1 MVSIAGRSFC
11 TISVFSAPSV
21 LRFGFCGHEIKVK
34 SFNTEDTEKTK
45 GTEKSTLPRFM
56 DATIAFKRNFLPC
69 SGLRLVWIERMKLG
83 VNLRAGGRVFPWQLI
98 DSAMKRWTEIVGW
111 GLLAAMCLAGLASA
125 GPRGG
130 ATEMFSPPP
139 ASTESSNGHANFA
152 GKLPIRELNEEE
164 AILHALNRLGF
175 GPRPGQVEQIE
186 KTGLENWI
194 QAQLHP
200 EGIADPVVD
209 ARLAQFPAM
218 GLGVT
223 ALLDQY
229 PPQDLAAKR
238 LGMKIDEY
246 QKHLQD
252 LAKQPGGMSSL
263 PFKDQN
269 EIVNELMEAKIVRA
283 VYTERQLPEQL
294 SDFWFNHFNVFV
306 YKDMDR
312 WYLIPYERDTI
323 RPHVLGK
330 FRELLEA
337 TAKSP
342 AMLFYLDN
350 SSSADPHA
358 FDRMKLR
365 PVRPP
370 PGQKLPPLGPK
381 RGLNENYGRELMELH
396 TLGVDGGYKQQ
407 DVIEVARAFT
417 GWTIES
423 PRENPAFY
431 FDERLHDP
439 DPKRVLGK
447 KIKSGGI
454 NDAEQVLDLLVT
466 DKHTARHISLQL
478 AEHFVSDDPP
488 PALVARMAKTF
499 EKSKGDIR
507 AVMTTMIYSPE
518 FWSRAA
524 FRAKVK
530 TPFELVA
537 STARALGADVDQPMQ
552 LAQWVSRIGEPL
564 YQCLTPNGYSDKAA
578 AWVSTGALLNRV
590 NFAVALTGNKVR
602 GAQVDLDSLVGTDVG
617 INSKLALERVET
629 EFLAGQVSESTRA
642 TLEKEMTEPLILGA
656 KLDDPVTQVNVGL
669 ITGLV
674 LGSPEFQKR

>member
-1 MVSIAGRSFC
+1 
-11 TISVFSAPSV
+11 
-21 LRFGFCGHEIKVK
+21 
-34 SFNTEDTEKTK
+34 
-45 GTEKSTLPRFM
+45 
-56 DATIAFKRNFLPC
+56 
-69 SGLRLVWIERMKLG
+69 MKQW
-83 VNLRAGGRVFPWQLI
+83 PE
-98 DSAMKRWTEIVGW
+98 MVGW
-111 GLLAAMCLAGLASA
+111 GLLAAMSVATLAWA
-125 GPRGG
+125 GPRRGG
-130 ATEMFSPPP
+130 AEFYSSPLAP
-139 ASTESSNGHANFA
+139 SGSDKSGGHANFA

-164 AILHALNRLGF
+164 AILHAVNRLGF

-200 EGIADPVVD
+200 ENISDPLVD
-209 ARLAQFPAM
+209 ARLAQFPTL
-218 GLGVT
+218 GLSAAG
-223 ALLDQY
+223 LLDQY
-229 PPQDLAAKR
+229 PPQDIAAKR
-238 LGMKIDEY
+238 LGMKVDEY

-252 LAKQPGGMSSL
+252 LAKQPGGMNSL

-269 EIVNELMEAKIVRA
+269 EIVNDVMEAKMIRA
-283 VYTERQLPEQL
+283 VYSERQLAEQL
-294 SDFWFNHFNVFV
+294 SDFWFNHFNIFI
-306 YKDMDR
+306 YKDTDR
-312 WYLIPYERDTI
+312 WYLTPYERDAI

-330 FRELLEA
+330 FRDLLEA

-358 FDRMKLR
+358 FDRLKLH
-365 PVRPP
+365 PVRARSGEKP
-370 PGQKLPPLGPK
+370 PPLGPK

-396 TLGVDGGYKQQ
+396 TLGVDGGYKQE
-407 DVIEVARAFT
+407 DVIQVARAFT

-423 PRENPAFY
+423 PRDNPVFY
-431 FDERLHDP
+431 FDERIHDP

-447 KIKSGGI
+447 NIKGGGMK
-454 NDAEQVLDLLVT
+454 DGEQVLDLLV
-466 DKHTARHISLQL
+466 KNQHTARHISLQL

-488 PALVARMAKTF
+488 PALVAHMAKTF

-507 AVMTTMIYSPE
+507 AVMTTMIYSQE

-530 TPFELVA
+530 TPFELVV
-537 STARALGADVDQPMQ
+537 STVRALGADVDQPLQ
-552 LAQWVSRIGEPL
+552 LAQWVARIGEPL

-590 NFAVALTGNKVR
+590 NFAVALTSNKVR
-602 GAQVDLDSLVGTDVG
+602 GAQVDINSLVGTDVG
-617 INSKLALERVET
+617 ANPQLALDRVET
-629 EFLAGQVSESTRA
+629 EFLAGQVSETTRA
-642 TLEKEMTEPLILGA
+642 TLEKEMVEPRILGA

>member
-1 MVSIAGRSFC
+1 MR
-11 TISVFSAPSV
+11 
-21 LRFGFCGHEIKVK
+21 
-34 SFNTEDTEKTK
+34 
-45 GTEKSTLPRFM
+45 
-56 DATIAFKRNFLPC
+56 
-69 SGLRLVWIERMKLG
+69 
-83 VNLRAGGRVFPWQLI
+83 
-98 DSAMKRWTEIVGW
+98 RWTEIVGS
-111 GLLAAMCLAGLASA
+111 GLLAALSLATMASA
-125 GPRGG
+125 GPRRG
-130 ATEMFSPPP
+130 ATPYFFSPPAAP
-139 ASTESSNGHANFA
+139 ASDKNSGNANFA

-164 AILHALNRLGF
+164 AILHALNRLSF

-200 EGIADPVVD
+200 ENIGDPVAD
-209 ARLAQFPAM
+209 ARLAQFPAL
-218 GLGVT
+218 GLSAAG
-223 ALLDQY
+223 LLAEY
-229 PPQDLAAKR
+229 PPQDVAAKR
-238 LGMKIDEY
+238 LGMKVDEY

-252 LAKQPGGMSSL
+252 LAKQPGGMNSL

-269 EIVNELMEAKIVRA
+269 EIVNESMEAKIVRA
-283 VYTERQLPEQL
+283 VYSERQLAEQL
-294 SDFWFNHFNVFV
+294 DDFWFNHFNIFV
-306 YKDMDR
+306 YKDVDR
-312 WYLIPYERDTI
+312 WYLIPYERDAI

-330 FRELLEA
+330 FHDLLEA

-342 AMLFYLDN
+342 AMMYYLDN

-358 FDRMKLR
+358 FDRLKLHPVHPR
-365 PVRPP
+365 PEE
-370 PGQKLPPLGPK
+370 KLPPLGGK

-396 TLGVDGGYKQQ
+396 TLGVDGGYSQQ
-407 DVIEVARAFT
+407 DVIDVARAFT

-423 PRENPAFY
+423 PRDNPQFY
-431 FDERLHDP
+431 FDGRLHDP

-447 KIKSGGI
+447 KIKGGGI
-454 NDAEQVLDLLVT
+454 KDGEQVLDLLV
-466 DKHTARHISLQL
+466 KNQHTARHIALQL
-478 AEHFVSDDPP
+478 AEHFVSDEPP

-537 STARALGADVDQPMQ
+537 STTRALGADVDQPLQ

-564 YQCLTPNGYSDKAA
+564 YQCLTPNGYADKAA

-590 NFAVALTGNKVR
+590 NFAVALTSNKVR
-602 GAQVDLDSLVGTDVG
+602 GTQVDINSLVGTDVG
-617 INSKLALERVET
+617 LNPQLALDRVES
-629 EFLAGQVSESTRA
+629 EFLAGQVSDSTRE
-642 TLEKEMTEPLILGA
+642 TLEKEMTEPRILGA
-656 KLDDPVTQVNVGL
+656 KLDDPVTHVNVSL

>member
-1 MVSIAGRSFC
+1 
-11 TISVFSAPSV
+11 
-21 LRFGFCGHEIKVK
+21 
-34 SFNTEDTEKTK
+34 
-45 GTEKSTLPRFM
+45 
-56 DATIAFKRNFLPC
+56 
-69 SGLRLVWIERMKLG
+69 MKQW
-83 VNLRAGGRVFPWQLI
+83 A
-98 DSAMKRWTEIVGW
+98 EIVGS
-111 GLLAAMCLAGLASA
+111 GILAAMSLATLAWG
-125 GPRGG
+125 GPRRGG
-130 ATEMFSPPP
+130 AELYSSPL
-139 ASTESSNGHANFA
+139 ASSASDKGNGNPNFA

-175 GPRPGQVEQIE
+175 GPCPGQVEQIE

-200 EGIADPVVD
+200 ENIGDPVVE
-209 ARLAQFPAM
+209 ARLGQFPALR
-218 GLGVT
+218 LG
-223 ALLDQY
+223 AAELLDQY
-229 PPQDLAAKR
+229 PPQDIAAKR
-238 LGMKIDEY
+238 LGMKVEEY

-252 LAKQPGGMSSL
+252 LAKQPGGTSSL

-269 EIVNELMEAKIVRA
+269 QIVNELMEAKMVRA
-283 VYTERQLPEQL
+283 VYSERQLAEQL
-294 SDFWFNHFNVFV
+294 SDFWFNHFNIFI
-306 YKDMDR
+306 YKDADR
-312 WYLIPYERDTI
+312 WYLIPYERDAI

-330 FRELLEA
+330 FRDLLEA

-358 FDRMKLR
+358 FERLK
-365 PVRPP
+365 
-370 PGQKLPPLGPK
+370 
-381 RGLNENYGRELMELH
+381 LH
-396 TLGVDGGYKQQ
+396 TLGVDGGYKQE

-423 PRENPAFY
+423 PRENPVFY
-431 FDERLHDP
+431 FDDRIHDP
-439 DPKRVLGK
+439 DRKRVLGK
-447 KIKSGGI
+447 NIKGGGI
-454 NDAEQVLDLLVT
+454 KDGEQVLDLLA
-466 DKHTARHISLQL
+466 KNQNTARHISLQL

-537 STARALGADVDQPMQ
+537 STTRALGADVDQPLQ
-552 LAQWVSRIGEPL
+552 LAQWVVRIGEPL

-590 NFAVALTGNKVR
+590 NFAVALTSNKVR
-602 GAQVDLDSLVGTDVG
+602 GAQVDINSLVGTDVG
-617 INSKLALERVET
+617 ANPHLALERVEA
-629 EFLAGQVSESTRA
+629 EFLAGQVSDSTRA
-642 TLEKEMTEPLILGA
+642 TLEKEMIEPRILGA

>member
-1 MVSIAGRSFC
+1 MS
-11 TISVFSAPSV
+11 
-21 LRFGFCGHEIKVK
+21 
-34 SFNTEDTEKTK
+34 
-45 GTEKSTLPRFM
+45 
-56 DATIAFKRNFLPC
+56 
-69 SGLRLVWIERMKLG
+69 
-83 VNLRAGGRVFPWQLI
+83 
-98 DSAMKRWTEIVGW
+98 
-111 GLLAAMCLAGLASA
+111 LASLARA
-125 GPRGG
+125 GPRRGG
-130 ATEMFSPPP
+130 AELNFSPL
-139 ASTESSNGHANFA
+139 SSSGSDNSSGNTNFA

-200 EGIADPVVD
+200 ENISDPVVD
-209 ARLAQFPAM
+209 ARLAQFPAL
-218 GLGVT
+218 GLSAAG
-223 ALLDQY
+223 LLDQY
-229 PPQDLAAKR
+229 PPQDIAARR
-238 LGMKIDEY
+238 LGMKVDEY

-252 LAKQPGGMSSL
+252 LARQPGGMNSL

-269 EIVNELMEAKIVRA
+269 EIVNELMEAKMIRA
-283 VYTERQLPEQL
+283 VYSERQLAEQL
-294 SDFWFNHFNVFV
+294 SDFWFNHFNIFI
-306 YKDMDR
+306 YKDTDR
-312 WYLIPYERDTI
+312 WYLIPYERDAI

-337 TAKSP
+337 TAQSP

-358 FDRMKLR
+358 FDRLKLH
-365 PVRPP
+365 PVRAR
-370 PGQKLPPLGPK
+370 PGEKLPPLGSK

-396 TLGVDGGYKQQ
+396 TLGVEGGYKQE

-423 PRENPAFY
+423 PRENPVFY
-431 FDERLHDP
+431 FDERIHDP
-439 DPKRVLGK
+439 NPKRVLGK
-447 KIKSGGI
+447 NIKAGGI
-454 NDAEQVLDLLVT
+454 KDGEQVLDLLV
-466 DKHTARHISLQL
+466 KNQHTARHISLQL
-478 AEHFVSDDPP
+478 AEQFVSDDPP
-488 PALVARMAKTF
+488 PALVARMSKTF

-537 STARALGADVDQPMQ
+537 STARALGADVDQPLP
-552 LAQWVSRIGEPL
+552 LAQWVARIGEPL
-564 YQCLTPNGYSDKAA
+564 YQCLPPNGYSDRAVT
-578 AWVSTGALLNRV
+578 WVSTGALLNRV
-590 NFAVALTGNKVR
+590 NFAIALTSNKVR
-602 GAQVDLDSLVGTDVG
+602 GAQVDINSLVGTDVG
-617 INSKLALERVET
+617 ANPHLALERVET
-629 EFLAGQVSESTRA
+629 EFLAGQLSDSTRA
-642 TLEKEMTEPLILGA
+642 TLEKELEEPRILGA
-656 KLDDPVTQVNVGL
+656 KLDDPVTQVNVSL

>member
-1 MVSIAGRSFC
+1 MNRWADIVGAGILVALC
-11 TISVFSAPSV
+11 
-21 LRFGFCGHEIKVK
+21 LG
-34 SFNTEDTEKTK
+34 
-45 GTEKSTLPRFM
+45 
-56 DATIAFKRNFLPC
+56 
-69 SGLRLVWIERMKLG
+69 GLA
-83 VNLRAGGRVFPWQLI
+83 RAGAR
-98 DSAMKRWTEIVGW
+98 
-111 GLLAAMCLAGLASA
+111 AAPAAVPS
-125 GPRGG
+125 
-130 ATEMFSPPP
+130 P
-139 ASTESSNGHANFA
+139 ASSAAAADKSKGQVNFP

-186 KTGLENWI
+186 KTGLENWL
-194 QAQLHP
+194 QSQLHP
-200 EGIADPVVD
+200 ENIADPVVD
-209 ARLAQFPAM
+209 ARLAQFPTLRLSAA
-218 GLGVT
+218 T
-223 ALLDQY
+223 LLDQY
-229 PPQDLAAKR
+229 PPQDIAAKR
-238 LGMKIDEY
+238 LGMKVDEY
-246 QKHLQD
+246 QKHLQE
-252 LAKQPGGMSSL
+252 LAKQPGGAGSL

-283 VYTERQLPEQL
+283 VYTERQLAEQL
-294 SDFWFNHFNVFV
+294 SDFWFNHFNIFV
-306 YKDMDR
+306 YKDLDR
-312 WYLIPYERDTI
+312 WYLIPYERDAI

-330 FRELLEA
+330 FRDLLEA

-358 FDRMKLR
+358 FDRLKLHPVHAR
-365 PVRPP
+365 P
-370 PGQKLPPLGPK
+370 GEKLPPIGGK

-431 FDERLHDP
+431 FDERIHDP

-447 KIKSGGI
+447 KIKAGGI
-454 NDAEQVLDLLVT
+454 KDAEQVLDLLVK
-466 DKHTARHISLQL
+466 DKHTAHHIALEL
-478 AEHFVSDDPP
+478 AERFVSDDPP

-537 STARALGADVDQPMQ
+537 STARALGADVDQPMP

-578 AWVSTGALLNRV
+578 TWVSTGALLNRM
-590 NFAVALTGNKVR
+590 NFAVALTSNKVR
-602 GAQVDLDSLVGTDVG
+602 GAQVDINSLVGTDLG
-617 INSKLALERVET
+617 ANSKLALERVET
-629 EFLAGQVSESTRA
+629 EFLAGQVSDSTHA
-642 TLEKEMTEPLILGA
+642 TLEKEMTEPRILGA

>member
-1 MVSIAGRSFC
+1 VFVATPAKAGPRHVREELYTPS
-11 TISVFSAPSV
+11 SAPSQAN
-21 LRFGFCGHEIKVK
+21 GG
-34 SFNTEDTEKTK
+34 SN
-45 GTEKSTLPRFM
+45 
-56 DATIAFKRNFLPC
+56 
-69 SGLRLVWIERMKLG
+69 
-83 VNLRAGGRVFPWQLI
+83 AG
-98 DSAMKRWTEIVGW
+98 
-111 GLLAAMCLAGLASA
+111 
-125 GPRGG
+125 
-130 ATEMFSPPP
+130 
-139 ASTESSNGHANFA
+139 FA
-152 GKLPIRELNEEE
+152 GRLPIRELNEEE

-175 GPRPGQVEQIE
+175 GPRPGQVEEIE

-200 EGIADPVVD
+200 ENIADPVVD
-209 ARLAQFPAM
+209 ARLAQLPTI
-218 GLGVT
+218 GLS
-223 ALLDQY
+223 AAELLNQY
-229 PPQDLAAKR
+229 PPQDIAAKR
-238 LGMKIDEY
+238 LGMKVDEY

-252 LAKQPGGMSSL
+252 LAKQPDGMKSL

-269 EIVNELMEAKIVRA
+269 EIVNELMEAKMIRA
-283 VYTERQLPEQL
+283 VYSERQLSEQL

-306 YKDMDR
+306 YKDVDR
-312 WYLIPYERDTI
+312 WYLIPYEREVI

-330 FRELLEA
+330 FRDLLEA

-358 FDRMKLR
+358 FDRLKQHA
-365 PVRPP
+365 VRPR
-370 PGQKLPPLGPK
+370 PGEKLPPLGPK

-407 DVIEVARAFT
+407 DVVEVARAFT

-423 PRENPAFY
+423 PRENPVFY
-431 FDERLHDP
+431 FDERIHDP
-439 DPKRVLGK
+439 DPKRALGK
-447 KIKSGGI
+447 NIKGGGI
-454 NDAEQVLDLLVT
+454 KDGEQVLDLLA
-466 DKHTARHISLQL
+466 KNRNTARHISLKL

-537 STARALGADVDQPMQ
+537 STTRALGADVDQPLQ

-590 NFAVALTGNKVR
+590 NFAVALTSNKVR
-602 GAQVDLDSLVGTDVG
+602 GAQVDINSLVGADVG
-617 INSKLALERVET
+617 GNSQMALERVET
-629 EFLAGQVSESTRA
+629 EFLAGQVSDSTHA
-642 TLEKEMTEPLILGA
+642 TLEKEMTEPRILGA
-656 KLDDPVTQVNVGL
+656 KLDDPVTQVNTSL

>member
-1 MVSIAGRSFC
+1 MNRWAKI
-11 TISVFSAPSV
+11 V
-21 LRFGFCGHEIKVK
+21 L
-34 SFNTEDTEKTK
+34 
-45 GTEKSTLPRFM
+45 
-56 DATIAFKRNFLPC
+56 A
-69 SGLRLVWIERMKLG
+69 
-83 VNLRAGGRVFPWQLI
+83 
-98 DSAMKRWTEIVGW
+98 
-111 GLLAAMCLAGLASA
+111 GLLAGTSLTTLSWGTARRGTRELYAS
-125 GPRGG
+125 
-130 ATEMFSPPP
+130 P
-139 ASTESSNGHANFA
+139 ALPNGNDKNSGRANFA

-200 EGIADPVVD
+200 ESISDPVVD
-209 ARLAQFPAM
+209 ARLAQFPAL
-218 GLGVT
+218 GLSAAG
-223 ALLDQY
+223 LLDRY
-229 PPQDLAAKR
+229 PPQDIAAKR
-238 LGMKIDEY
+238 LGMKVDEY

-252 LAKQPGGMSSL
+252 LAKQPGGMNSL
-263 PFKDQN
+263 PFKDPN
-269 EIVNELMEAKIVRA
+269 EIVNELMEAKMVRA
-283 VYTERQLPEQL
+283 VYSARQLAEQL
-294 SDFWFNHFNVFV
+294 SNFWFNHFNIFV
-306 YKDMDR
+306 YKDLDR
-312 WYLIPYERDTI
+312 WYLIPYERDAI

-330 FRELLEA
+330 FRDLLEA

-342 AMLFYLDN
+342 AMLVYLDN

-358 FDRMKLR
+358 FDRLR
-365 PVRPP
+365 LHPVRAQ

-396 TLGVDGGYKQQ
+396 TLGVDGGYKQE
-407 DVIEVARAFT
+407 DVMEVARAFT

-423 PRENPAFY
+423 PRENPVFY
-431 FDERLHDP
+431 FDDRIHDL

-447 KIKSGGI
+447 NIKGGGI
-454 NDAEQVLDLLVT
+454 KDAEQVLDLLV
-466 DKHTARHISLQL
+466 KNQRTARHISLQL
-478 AEHFVSDDPP
+478 AEHFVADDPP

-499 EKSKGDIR
+499 EKSKGDLR

-537 STARALGADVDQPMQ
+537 STTRALGADVDQPLQ

-590 NFAVALTGNKVR
+590 NFAVALTSNKVR
-602 GAQVDLDSLVGTDVG
+602 GAQVDLNSLVGADVAA
-617 INSKLALERVET
+617 NSKLALDRVET
-629 EFLAGQVSESTRA
+629 EFLAGQVSDSTRA
-642 TLEKEMTEPLILGA
+642 TLEKEMTEPRILGA

>member
-1 MVSIAGRSFC
+1 
-11 TISVFSAPSV
+11 
-21 LRFGFCGHEIKVK
+21 
-34 SFNTEDTEKTK
+34 
-45 GTEKSTLPRFM
+45 
-56 DATIAFKRNFLPC
+56 
-69 SGLRLVWIERMKLG
+69 
-83 VNLRAGGRVFPWQLI
+83 
-98 DSAMKRWTEIVGW
+98 MKRWSEIVGS
-111 GLLAAMCLAGLASA
+111 GLLAAMALASLA
-125 GPRGG
+125 WSAPRPGG
-130 ATEMFSPPP
+130 AEWFPSPPLP
-139 ASTESSNGHANFA
+139 SRGDKGGGHADFA

-194 QAQLHP
+194 QGQLHP
-200 EGIADPVVD
+200 ENIIDPVVD
-209 ARLAQFPAM
+209 ARLAQYPAL
-218 GLGVT
+218 GLSAA
-223 ALLDQY
+223 ALLDRY
-229 PPQDLAAKR
+229 PPDDVAAKR
-238 LGMKIDEY
+238 LGMKVEDY
-246 QKHLQD
+246 RKRLQEQ
-252 LAKQPGGMSSL
+252 AKQRGGANSL
-263 PFKDQN
+263 PFGDQN
-269 EIVNELMEAKIVRA
+269 EIVNELMEAKMVRA
-283 VYTERQLPEQL
+283 VYSERQLAEQL
-294 SDFWFNHFNVFV
+294 SDFWFNHFNIFI
-306 YKDMDR
+306 YKDTDR
-312 WYLIPYERDTI
+312 WYLIPYERDAI

-330 FRELLEA
+330 FRDLLEA

-342 AMLFYLDN
+342 AMLYYLDN

-358 FDRMKLR
+358 FDRLKQH
-365 PVRPP
+365 PVRARPSE
-370 PGQKLPPLGPK
+370 KLPPLGGK

-431 FDERLHDP
+431 FDQRIHDP

-447 KIKSGGI
+447 KIKGGGI
-454 NDAEQVLDLLVT
+454 KDGEQVLDLLA
-466 DKHTARHISLQL
+466 KNEHTARHISLQL

-488 PALVARMAKTF
+488 PALVERMAKTF

-507 AVMTTMIYSPE
+507 AVMIAMIYSPE

-530 TPFELVA
+530 TPYELVA

-564 YQCLTPNGYSDKAA
+564 YQCLPPNGYSDKAA

-602 GAQVDLDSLVGTDVG
+602 GPQVD
-617 INSKLALERVET
+617 INSLLGADVAVNPQLALDRIEG
-629 EFLAGQVSESTRA
+629 EFLAGQVSDSTRA
-642 TLEKEMTEPLILGA
+642 TLEKEMAEPRILGA
-656 KLDDPVTQVNVGL
+656 KLDDPVTQVNVSL

>member
-1 MVSIAGRSFC
+1 
-11 TISVFSAPSV
+11 
-21 LRFGFCGHEIKVK
+21 
-34 SFNTEDTEKTK
+34 
-45 GTEKSTLPRFM
+45 
-56 DATIAFKRNFLPC
+56 
-69 SGLRLVWIERMKLG
+69 
-83 VNLRAGGRVFPWQLI
+83 
-98 DSAMKRWTEIVGW
+98 MKRWAEIIGS
-111 GLLAAMCLAGLASA
+111 GLLAAMSLATLTWA
-125 GPRGG
+125 GPRRGS
-130 ATEMFSPPP
+130 AAMYSPPLP
-139 ASTESSNGHANFA
+139 PSGSDKSSGNANFA
-152 GKLPIRELNEEE
+152 GKLPISELNQQE

-200 EGIADPVVD
+200 ETISDPVAD
-209 ARLAQFPAM
+209 ARLAQFPTL
-218 GLGVT
+218 GLS
-223 ALLDQY
+223 AAELLEQY
-229 PPQDLAAKR
+229 PPQDVAAKR
-238 LGMKIDEY
+238 LGMKVDEY
-246 QKHLQD
+246 QKHFRD
-252 LAKQPGGMSSL
+252 LAKRPGGMNSH

-269 EIVNELMEAKIVRA
+269 EIVNEVMEAKMIRA
-283 VYTERQLPEQL
+283 VYSERQLAEQL
-294 SDFWFNHFNVFV
+294 SDFWFNHFNIFI
-306 YKDMDR
+306 YKDTDR
-312 WYLIPYERDTI
+312 WYLIPYERDAI
-323 RPHVLGK
+323 RTHVLGK
-330 FRELLEA
+330 FRDLLEA

-358 FDRMKLR
+358 FDRLR
-365 PVRPP
+365 QHPVRAR
-370 PGQKLPPLGPK
+370 PGEKLPPLGPK

-396 TLGVDGGYKQQ
+396 TLGVDGGYKQE

-423 PRENPAFY
+423 ARENPVFY
-431 FDERLHDP
+431 FDDRIHDP

-447 KIKSGGI
+447 KIKGGGLK
-454 NDAEQVLDLLVT
+454 DGEQVLDLLVK
-466 DKHTARHISLQL
+466 DQHTARHISLQL

-507 AVMTTMIYSPE
+507 AVLTTMIYSPE

-537 STARALGADVDQPMQ
+537 STARTLGADVDQPLQ
-552 LAQWVSRIGEPL
+552 LAQWVARIGEPL

-578 AWVSTGALLNRV
+578 TWVSTGALLNRV
-590 NFAVALTGNKVR
+590 NFAVALTSNKVR
-602 GAQVDLDSLVGTDVG
+602 GAQVDINSLVGADVG
-617 INSKLALERVET
+617 ANPKLALDRVET
-629 EFLAGQVSESTRA
+629 EFLAGQVSDSTRA
-642 TLEKEMTEPLILGA
+642 TLEKEMVEPRILGA
-656 KLDDPVTQVNVGL
+656 KLDDPVTRVNVGL

>member
-1 MVSIAGRSFC
+1 MR
-11 TISVFSAPSV
+11 
-21 LRFGFCGHEIKVK
+21 
-34 SFNTEDTEKTK
+34 
-45 GTEKSTLPRFM
+45 
-56 DATIAFKRNFLPC
+56 
-69 SGLRLVWIERMKLG
+69 
-83 VNLRAGGRVFPWQLI
+83 
-98 DSAMKRWTEIVGW
+98 RWAEIVGA
-111 GLLAAMCLAGLASA
+111 GLLAAISLTTLAGAKPRRGSGELDSSSLPA
-125 GPRGG
+125 GGPPGG
-130 ATEMFSPPP
+130 NDKNS
-139 ASTESSNGHANFA
+139 GQANFA

-194 QAQLHP
+194 QTQLHP
-200 EGIADPVVD
+200 ENIGDPVVD
-209 ARLAQFPAM
+209 ARLAQFPAL
-218 GLGVT
+218 GLSAAG
-223 ALLDQY
+223 LLDQY
-229 PPQDLAAKR
+229 PPQDVAAKR
-238 LGMKIDEY
+238 LGMKVEEY

-252 LAKQPGGMSSL
+252 LAKQPGGMNTL
-263 PFKDQN
+263 PFKDQG
-269 EIVNELMEAKIVRA
+269 EIVNEVMEAKMVRA
-283 VYTERQLPEQL
+283 VFSERQLAEQL
-294 SDFWFNHFNVFV
+294 SDFWFNHFNIFI
-306 YKDMDR
+306 YKDTDR
-312 WYLIPYERDTI
+312 WYLIPYERDAI

-330 FRELLEA
+330 FRDLLEA

-342 AMLFYLDN
+342 AMLVYLDN

-358 FDRMKLR
+358 FDRLKMRLVRAR
-365 PVRPP
+365 P
-370 PGQKLPPLGPK
+370 GEKLPPLGPK

-396 TLGVDGGYKQQ
+396 TLGVDGGYKQE

-417 GWTIES
+417 GWTIAS
-423 PRENPAFY
+423 PRENPVFY
-431 FDERLHDP
+431 FDERIHDP

-447 KIKSGGI
+447 NIKGGGI
-454 NDAEQVLDLLVT
+454 KDGEQVLDLLV
-466 DKHTARHISLQL
+466 KNQHTAHHIALQL

-507 AVMTTMIYSPE
+507 AVMTAMIYSPE

-537 STARALGADVDQPMQ
+537 STSRALGADVDQPLQ
-552 LAQWVSRIGEPL
+552 LTQWVSRIGEPL

-578 AWVSTGALLNRV
+578 TWVSTGALLNRV
-590 NFAVALTGNKVR
+590 NFAVALTSNKVR
-602 GAQVDLDSLVGTDVG
+602 GAQVDINSLVGTDVLA
-617 INSKLALERVET
+617 NPQLALDRIEV
-629 EFLAGQVSESTRA
+629 EFLAGQISDSTRA
-642 TLEKEMTEPLILGA
+642 TLEKEMVEPRILGA

>member
-1 MVSIAGRSFC
+1 MR
-11 TISVFSAPSV
+11 
-21 LRFGFCGHEIKVK
+21 
-34 SFNTEDTEKTK
+34 
-45 GTEKSTLPRFM
+45 
-56 DATIAFKRNFLPC
+56 
-69 SGLRLVWIERMKLG
+69 
-83 VNLRAGGRVFPWQLI
+83 
-98 DSAMKRWTEIVGW
+98 RWMEIVSS
-111 GLLAAMCLAGLASA
+111 GLLAALSLAAMTSA
-125 GPRGG
+125 GPRRS
-130 ATEMFSPPP
+130 ATPYYFSPSAVPP
-139 ASTESSNGHANFA
+139 TDKNSGNPNFA

-175 GPRPGQVEQIE
+175 GPRPGQVEQIV

-200 EGIADPVVD
+200 ENIGDPVAD
-209 ARLAQFPAM
+209 ARLAQFPAL
-218 GLGVT
+218 GLSAAG
-223 ALLDQY
+223 LLAEY
-229 PPQDLAAKR
+229 PPQDVAAKR
-238 LGMKIDEY
+238 LGMKVDEY

-252 LAKQPGGMSSL
+252 LAKQPGGMNSL

-283 VYTERQLPEQL
+283 VYSERQLAEQL
-294 SDFWFNHFNVFV
+294 DDFWFNHFNIFV
-306 YKDMDR
+306 YKDVDR
-312 WYLIPYERDTI
+312 WYLIPYERDAI

-330 FRELLEA
+330 FRDLLEA

-342 AMLFYLDN
+342 AMMYYLDN
-350 SSSADPHA
+350 SSSADPHS
-358 FDRMKLR
+358 FDRLKLHPVHPR
-365 PVRPP
+365 P
-370 PGQKLPPLGPK
+370 GEKLPPLGGK

-396 TLGVDGGYKQQ
+396 TLGVDGGYKQE

-431 FDERLHDP
+431 FDARIHDP
-439 DPKRVLGK
+439 GQKRVLGK
-447 KIKSGGI
+447 NIKGGGI
-454 NDAEQVLDLLVT
+454 KDGEQVLDVLV
-466 DKHTARHISLQL
+466 KNQHTAMHISQQL
-478 AEHFVSDDPP
+478 AERFVSDDPP
-488 PALVARMAKTF
+488 PDLVARMAKTF

-552 LAQWVSRIGEPL
+552 LVQWVTRIGEPL
-564 YQCLTPNGYSDKAA
+564 YQCPTPNGYSDKAA

-602 GAQVDLDSLVGTDVG
+602 GAQVDINSLVGTDLGV
-617 INSKLALERVET
+617 NSKLALERIEA
-629 EFLAGQVSESTRA
+629 EFLAGQVSDSTRA
-642 TLEKEMTEPLILGA
+642 TLEQEMAEPRILGA

>member
-1 MVSIAGRSFC
+1 
-11 TISVFSAPSV
+11 
-21 LRFGFCGHEIKVK
+21 
-34 SFNTEDTEKTK
+34 
-45 GTEKSTLPRFM
+45 
-56 DATIAFKRNFLPC
+56 
-69 SGLRLVWIERMKLG
+69 
-83 VNLRAGGRVFPWQLI
+83 
-98 DSAMKRWTEIVGW
+98 MKRWTEIVGS
-111 GLLAAMCLAGLASA
+111 GLLAATSLATLTWA
-125 GPRGG
+125 GPRRGG
-130 ATEMFSPPP
+130 AEMHSAALPL
-139 ASTESSNGHANFA
+139 SGSDNSSGNANFA
-152 GKLPIRELNEEE
+152 GKLPIRELNKQE

-175 GPRPGQVEQIE
+175 GPRPGLVEQIE

-200 EGIADPVVD
+200 ENISDPVVD
-209 ARLAQFPAM
+209 ARLAQYPALRLNAA
-218 GLGVT
+218 G
-223 ALLDQY
+223 LLDQY

-238 LGMKIDEY
+238 LGMKVDEY

-252 LAKQPGGMSSL
+252 LAKQAGGINSL

-269 EIVNELMEAKIVRA
+269 QIVNELMEAKMVRA
-283 VYTERQLPEQL
+283 VYSERQLAEQL
-294 SDFWFNHFNVFV
+294 SDFWFNHFNIFV
-306 YKDMDR
+306 YKDTDR
-312 WYLIPYERDTI
+312 WYLIPYERDAI

-330 FRELLEA
+330 FRDLLEA

-342 AMLFYLDN
+342 AMLLYLDN

-358 FDRMKLR
+358 FDRLNLH
-365 PVRPP
+365 PVRAR
-370 PGQKLPPLGPK
+370 PGEKLPPLGPR

-396 TLGVDGGYKQQ
+396 TLGVDGGYKQE

-423 PRENPAFY
+423 PRENPVFY
-431 FDERLHDP
+431 FDERIHDP

-447 KIKSGGI
+447 NIKGGGI
-454 NDAEQVLDLLVT
+454 KDGEQVLDLLV
-466 DKHTARHISLQL
+466 KNPHTARHISLQL
-478 AEHFVSDDPP
+478 AERFVSDDPP

-537 STARALGADVDQPMQ
+537 STTRTLGADVDQPSP
-552 LAQWVSRIGEPL
+552 LAQWVARIGEPL

-578 AWVSTGALLNRV
+578 TWVSTGALLNRV
-590 NFAVALTGNKVR
+590 NFAVALTSNKVR
-602 GAQVDLDSLVGTDVG
+602 GAQVDINSLVGTDVG
-617 INSKLALERVET
+617 TNPRLALERVEA
-629 EFLAGQVSESTRA
+629 EFLAGQVSDSTRT
-642 TLEKEMTEPLILGA
+642 TLEKEMIEPRILGA